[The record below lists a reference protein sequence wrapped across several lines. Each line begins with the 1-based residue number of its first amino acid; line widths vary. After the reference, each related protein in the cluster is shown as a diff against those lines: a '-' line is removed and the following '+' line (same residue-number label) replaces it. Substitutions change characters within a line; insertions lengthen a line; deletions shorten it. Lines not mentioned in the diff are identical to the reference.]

1 VVLPWYPYA
10 TYRTVSHAASSARN
24 VASSSARD
32 APNPVTSTVTSI
44 AVAPRTGTM
53 YASQYPSA
61 RGARSSSACAGATRA
76 VTASASSACVLDS
89 TRQEASTSGTKTSKR
104 PSVAL

>member
-1 VVLPWYPYA
+1 MVLPWYPYA

-44 AVAPRTGTM
+44 AVAPRAGTM

-61 RGARSSSACAGATRA
+61 CLGAIRV
-76 VTASASSACVLDS
+76 VTASASSARVLDS
-89 TRQEASTSGTKTSKR
+89 TRHEASTSGTKTSKR
-104 PSVAL
+104 PSVALWNRITP